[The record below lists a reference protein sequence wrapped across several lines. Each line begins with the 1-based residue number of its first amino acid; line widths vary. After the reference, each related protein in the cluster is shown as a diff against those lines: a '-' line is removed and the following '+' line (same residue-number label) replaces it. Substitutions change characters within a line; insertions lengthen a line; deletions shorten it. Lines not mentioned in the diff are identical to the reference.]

1 MAETG
6 TKLEG
11 NIKSLTLE
19 QVFALNLQNF
29 PVIKKN
35 IKKKTKIILFKRNI
49 IKN

>member
-19 QVFALNLQNF
+19 QVFALNL
-29 PVIKKN
+29 
-35 IKKKTKIILFKRNI
+35 
-49 IKN
+49 